1 MKTRK
6 QKRSERESAKA
17 GKSGIPYAVKQ
28 GVFNGERVGRTEAI
42 KLWEDRQVRS

>member
-17 GKSGIPYAVKQ
+17 GKTGVPYAVKKGFYNEVQ
-28 GVFNGERVGRTEAI
+28 IGRNEAI
-42 KLWEDRQVRS
+42 KLYEESQVRS